1 MRALQQ
7 HILAILESYEGA
19 VPLTHFLKRYF
30 KANPILGSRDRK
42 VISDAVYSYYRCAKA
57 LPEALSP
64 SEKVGLSIYLAENE
78 SPHTAKLIPEAWQK
92 KRSALFT
99 DRMQALSE
107 AGISVNPERILPAG
121 IKLSPGI
128 NKNTWL
134 ESIWRKP
141 RVFFRILSRD
151 QERTLQKLQDAGIE
165 WMAEGNNAYSCAPGT
180 ALEKVLSPEEYRI
193 QDLSS
198 QQTAGFFAL
207 KAGDSVWDCCS
218 GAGGKSLLACETQAD
233 IRLTVSD
240 VRGSILHN
248 LADRFRLYKRAIPEQ
263 ILVSAADSAALS
275 EKLGKRQFDHIIADV
290 PCSGSGTWARTP
302 EQLYFFDPA
311 SLNEFADRQSSI
323 LKNAAAYLKPGA
335 YLTYITC
342 SVFEAENESV
352 LRVLNAEK
360 FELMKA
366 QSIDGSGR
374 RADAMFAALLR
385 KK

>member
-7 HILAILESYEGA
+7 HILAILESYGGA
-19 VPLTHFLKRYF
+19 VPLTHFLKGYF

-57 LPEALSP
+57 LPEALSL
-64 SEKVGLSIYLAENE
+64 SEKAGFSIFLAENE
-78 SPHTAKLIPEAWQK
+78 HPHTAKLIPEALQK
-92 KRSALFT
+92 NRSGLLA

-107 AGISVNPERILPAG
+107 AGISVRAERILPAG

-128 NKNTWL
+128 NKDTWL
-134 ESIWRKP
+134 ESLWRKP
-141 RVFFRILSRD
+141 RVFFRILSRHKAPVR
-151 QERTLQKLQDAGIE
+151 EKLHNAGIE
-165 WMAEGNNAYSCAPGT
+165 LIAEGDNAYSCAPGT

-198 QQTAGFFAL
+198 QQTAAFFAL
-207 KAGDSVWDCCS
+207 KPGDSVWDCCS
-218 GAGGKSLLACETQAD
+218 GAGGKSLLACETEAN

-240 VRGSILHN
+240 VRSSILHN
-248 LADRFRLYKRAIPEQ
+248 LADRFRLYNRAIPEQ
-263 ILVSAADSAALS
+263 ILVSAADSNSLS
-275 EKLGKRQFDHIIADV
+275 EKLGQRQFDHIIADV

-302 EQLYFFDPA
+302 EQLHFFDPG
-311 SLNEFADRQSSI
+311 SLNEFAARQRSI
-323 LKNAAAYLKPGA
+323 LKNVVAYLKPGGH
-335 YLTYITC
+335 LSYITC

-352 LRVLNAEK
+352 LGILAPEAFDFVK
-360 FELMKA
+360 VS
-366 QSIDGSGR
+366 SIDGTSR